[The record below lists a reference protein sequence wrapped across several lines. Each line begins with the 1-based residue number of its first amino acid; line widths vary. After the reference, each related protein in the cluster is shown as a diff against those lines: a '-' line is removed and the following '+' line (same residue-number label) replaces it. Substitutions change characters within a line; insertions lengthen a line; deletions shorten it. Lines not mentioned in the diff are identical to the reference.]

1 MKSIDGEYDKLIDGY
16 VSEVLAG
23 DISIEQ
29 ALNSLLCYFEDKKDR
44 QISKLKRELSRL
56 KNVKKTPRKYYLFE

>member
-29 ALNSLLCYFEDKKDR
+29 ALNSLLCYIEDKKDR

>member
-1 MKSIDGEYDKLIDGY
+1 MKTIDGEYDKLIDRY

-29 ALNSLLCYFEDKKDR
+29 ALDSIYCYIEEKKDK
-44 QISKLKRELSRL
+44 QIDELKQEIKKLKAKS
-56 KNVKKTPRKYYLFE
+56 K

>member
-29 ALNSLLCYFEDKKDR
+29 ALDSIYCYIEEKKDK
-44 QISKLKRELSRL
+44 QIDELKRELSRL